1 KIMTNANV
9 VRNPKVVIIIIE
21 EEKVV
26 DKIDKGALI
35 VVLKFGSSIDV
46 I

>member
-1 KIMTNANV
+1 MTNANV
-9 VRNPKVVIIIIE
+9 VRNPKVVITIIG

-26 DKIDKGALI
+26 GKIDKGTLI
-35 VVLKFGSSIDV
+35 VVLKFGSRIDV